1 MRVLIIEDDSRT
13 ADYVSDALQHAGFA
27 CTCAADGEEGL
38 AALLGDEWDVVV
50 SDVMLPKLDGLAVI
64 RSARAAGRRVPV
76 IFLSALG
83 SVESKVSGLEAG
95 GDDYLAKPFSV
106 TELVARVQAL
116 VRRATPAAGPSELR
130 VDDLVFNLV
139 TRRATRGGRKLALQ
153 PLETR
158 LLEYLMRNQGRVV
171 SKTTILDRVWDYS
184 FSPHTNAVEVC
195 VCRLR
200 DKIDAGSSVKLLHT
214 VRKFGYVLEP
224 REA

>member
-13 ADYVSDALQHAGFA
+13 ADYVSDALQHAGYA

-139 TRRATRGGRKLALQ
+139 TRRVTRGGRKIALQ

-171 SKTTILDRVWDYS
+171 SKATILDRVWDYS

-200 DKIDAGSSVKLLHT
+200 DKIDAGASIKLLHT

>member
-1 MRVLIIEDDSRT
+1 MRALIIEDDSRT
-13 ADYVSDALQHAGFA
+13 AGYVSDALGHAGFS
-27 CTCAADGEEGL
+27 CVCASDGEEGL
-38 AALLGDEWDVVV
+38 AAIVHGDWDVVV
-50 SDVMLPKLDGLAVI
+50 SDVMLPRIDGIEAV
-64 RSARAAGRRVPV
+64 RRARASGRRVPV
-76 IFLSALG
+76 IFLSARD
-83 SVESKVSGLEAG
+83 SVESKVAGLEAG

-116 VRRATPAAGPSELR
+116 VRRAAPEAGASELR
-130 VDDLVFNLV
+130 VGDLVFNLV
-139 TRRATRGGRKLALQ
+139 TRRATRAGRKIPLQ

-171 SKTTILDRVWDYS
+171 SKATILDRVWDYS

-200 DKIDAGSSVKLLHT
+200 DKIDADAPVRLLHT
-214 VRKFGYVLEP
+214 VRKLGYVLEP